1 MKNNNL
7 NLKMKE
13 LSKTDNLLN
22 EYIIN
27 NSEISSTNERLL
39 TQQSFNNNLNI
50 KLQSKRNSVKS
61 IISKMNFHYNTSYIN
76 SSSKNNNL
84 IKSIEFNDLKKVK
97 EYLNKDKSNIN
108 NLNKNGIS
116 PLHIAVISGNLE
128 IINFLLDKG
137 ANPNIKSLSKKQTP
151 LHYAYIFKST
161 KTHKIINLLLK
172 YNANPNLEDINNK
185 RPKEYSLKYKESSD
199 IDNYTSIND
208 NENDNLY
215 MKTNIKNNVNN
226 ENFFQDSFNDDN
238 NNKNTYSI
246 SDSEDTIIQQETKR
260 NNLFSI
266 DELIS
271 NNKNIYNKGKIKI
284 ISKKNRNI
292 NIGNYHKI
300 NMRNNSSSSNKNINN
315 SKDNDTYADSLEIS
329 RKNYN
334 NNTFNKSLN
343 HVKLKF
349 KKSKNIQSPK
359 NLKLNKNFLLNSSS
373 SKDNDNSDNKT
384 KNEIN
389 INKQYF
395 INNEFFNNYY
405 NNQGYF
411 KSKLAKKL
419 FKIPKTN
426 EKNSVRERMSNSM
439 ASTDNQTNKQNSNIE
454 NNNNVNEFIYTDE
467 QTNTETKNLQKLK
480 NWLDSIQLSSYYD
493 NFVNNNITDINNLIE
508 EFKTNREKINYQF
521 IENLLN
527 IHVPGHIYRI
537 LCKFEVDASFVEN
550 KICTF
555 LLGINCSN
563 EDSSSKKNLSKIFI
577 QSDECSDK
585 CYNCCKTKKPLME
598 KNDLKTFLRK
608 YKIMHLHN
616 NFYHNGF
623 DLINFVILQM
633 FTKFVIND
641 DIIQKSFH
649 IYNKKDRYLVL
660 DALFNEVKEIN
671 IFFST
676 NISNSCLFP
685 NYENND
691 WGINWNEESINEE
704 NESSNN
710 CYIF

>member
-1 MKNNNL
+1 
-7 NLKMKE
+7 MKE

-27 NSEISSTNERLL
+27 NSEISSTNEHLL
-39 TQQSFNNNLNI
+39 TQQSFNNILNI

-61 IISKMNFHYNTSYIN
+61 NIKMNFHYNTSYIN

-84 IKSIEFNDLKKVK
+84 IKSIELNNLKKVK

-108 NLNKNGIS
+108 SLNKNGIS

-172 YNANPNLEDINNK
+172 YNANPNLEDTNNK

-215 MKTNIKNNVNN
+215 MKTDINNNKIN
-226 ENFFQDSFNDDN
+226 ENIIQDSFND

-246 SDSEDTIIQQETKR
+246 SDSEDTVIQQETKR

-271 NNKNIYNKGKIKI
+271 NYKKIYNKGKIKI
-284 ISKKNRNI
+284 ISKKNRNL
-292 NIGNYHKI
+292 NLGYCHKI
-300 NMRNNSSSSNKNINN
+300 NLINNSSSSNKNINN
-315 SKDNDTYADSLEIS
+315 SKDNDTYADSLETS
-329 RKNYN
+329 KKNYN

-343 HVKLKF
+343 HVKLKI
-349 KKSKNIQSPK
+349 KKSKNIQNPK
-359 NLKLNKNFLLNSSS
+359 NLKLNKNFLINVS
-373 SKDNDNSDNKT
+373 SKANDNYHTDNKA

-405 NNQGYF
+405 NGQGYF

-426 EKNSVRERMSNSM
+426 EKNSVNGIMSNSM
-439 ASTDNQTNKQNSNIE
+439 ASTNIQTNKNGNSNIDI
-454 NNNNVNEFIYTDE
+454 NSNVKEFIYTEE
-467 QTNTETKNLQKLK
+467 QTNTETKNLEKLK
-480 NWLDSIQLSSYYD
+480 NWLDSIQLSLYYD
-493 NFVNNNITDINNLIE
+493 NFVNNNITDINNLIK

-537 LCKFEVDASFVEN
+537 LCKFEVDASFIEN

-555 LLGINCSN
+555 LLGINSSN

-585 CYNCCKTKKPLME
+585 CYNCCNTKKPLME

-608 YKIMHLHN
+608 YKIMHLYN

-641 DIIQKSFH
+641 DIIQRSFH

-676 NISNSCLFP
+676 NINNSCLFP

-691 WGINWNEESINEE
+691 WEINWNEESINED
-704 NESSNN
+704 NEYSNN

>member
-1 MKNNNL
+1 
-7 NLKMKE
+7 MKE

-27 NSEISSTNERLL
+27 NSEISSTNEHLL
-39 TQQSFNNNLNI
+39 TQQSFNNILNI

-61 IISKMNFHYNTSYIN
+61 NIKMNFHYNTSYIN

-84 IKSIEFNDLKKVK
+84 IKSIELNNLKKVK

-108 NLNKNGIS
+108 SLNKNGIS

-161 KTHKIINLLLK
+161 KTHKIINLLIK
-172 YNANPNLEDINNK
+172 YNANPNLEDTNNK

-215 MKTNIKNNVNN
+215 MKTDINNNKIN
-226 ENFFQDSFNDDN
+226 ENIIQDSFND

-246 SDSEDTIIQQETKR
+246 SDSEDTVIQQETKR

-271 NNKNIYNKGKIKI
+271 NYKKIYNKGKIKI
-284 ISKKNRNI
+284 ISKKNRNL
-292 NIGNYHKI
+292 NLGYCHKI
-300 NMRNNSSSSNKNINN
+300 NQINNSSSSNKNINN
-315 SKDNDTYADSLEIS
+315 SKDNDTYADSLETS
-329 RKNYN
+329 KKNYN

-343 HVKLKF
+343 HVKLKI
-349 KKSKNIQSPK
+349 KKSKNIQNPK
-359 NLKLNKNFLLNSSS
+359 NLKLNKNFLINVS
-373 SKDNDNSDNKT
+373 SKANDNYHTDNKA

-405 NNQGYF
+405 NGQGYF

-426 EKNSVRERMSNSM
+426 EKNSVNGIMSNSM
-439 ASTDNQTNKQNSNIE
+439 ASTNIQTNKNGNSNIDI
-454 NNNNVNEFIYTDE
+454 NSNVKEFIYTEE
-467 QTNTETKNLQKLK
+467 QTNTETKNLEKLK
-480 NWLDSIQLSSYYD
+480 NWLDSIQLSLYYD
-493 NFVNNNITDINNLIE
+493 NFVNNNITDINNLIK

-537 LCKFEVDASFVEN
+537 LCKFEVDASFIEN

-555 LLGINCSN
+555 LLGINSSN

-585 CYNCCKTKKPLME
+585 CYNCCNTKKPLME

-608 YKIMHLHN
+608 YKIMHLYN

-641 DIIQKSFH
+641 DIIQRSFH

-676 NISNSCLFP
+676 NINNSCLFP

-691 WGINWNEESINEE
+691 WGINWNEESINED
-704 NESSNN
+704 NEYSNN

>member
-1 MKNNNL
+1 
-7 NLKMKE
+7 MKE

-27 NSEISSTNERLL
+27 NSEISSTNEHLL
-39 TQQSFNNNLNI
+39 TQQSFNNILNI

-61 IISKMNFHYNTSYIN
+61 NIKMNFHYNTSYIN

-84 IKSIEFNDLKKVK
+84 IKSIELNNLKKVK

-108 NLNKNGIS
+108 SLNKNGIS

-172 YNANPNLEDINNK
+172 YNANPNLEDTNNK

-215 MKTNIKNNVNN
+215 MKTDINNNKIN
-226 ENFFQDSFNDDN
+226 ENIIQDSFND

-246 SDSEDTIIQQETKR
+246 SDSEDTVIQQETKR

-271 NNKNIYNKGKIKI
+271 NYKKIYNKGKIKI
-284 ISKKNRNI
+284 ISKKNRNL
-292 NIGNYHKI
+292 NLGYCHKI
-300 NMRNNSSSSNKNINN
+300 NQINNSSSSNKNINN
-315 SKDNDTYADSLEIS
+315 SKDNDTYADSLETS
-329 RKNYN
+329 KKNYN

-343 HVKLKF
+343 HVKLKI
-349 KKSKNIQSPK
+349 KKSKNIQNPK
-359 NLKLNKNFLLNSSS
+359 NLKLNKNFLINVS
-373 SKDNDNSDNKT
+373 SKANDNYHTDNKA

-405 NNQGYF
+405 NGQGYF

-426 EKNSVRERMSNSM
+426 EKNSVNGIMSNSM
-439 ASTDNQTNKQNSNIE
+439 ASTNIQTNKNGNSNIDI
-454 NNNNVNEFIYTDE
+454 NSNVKEFIYTEE
-467 QTNTETKNLQKLK
+467 QTNTETKNLEKLK
-480 NWLDSIQLSSYYD
+480 NWLDSIQLSLYYD
-493 NFVNNNITDINNLIE
+493 NFVNNNITDINNLIK

-537 LCKFEVDASFVEN
+537 LCKFEVDASFIEN

-555 LLGINCSN
+555 LLGINSSN

-585 CYNCCKTKKPLME
+585 CYNCCNTKKPLME

-608 YKIMHLHN
+608 YKIMHLYN

-641 DIIQKSFH
+641 DIIQRSFH

-676 NISNSCLFP
+676 NINNSCLFP

-691 WGINWNEESINEE
+691 WGINWNEESINED
-704 NESSNN
+704 NESLNN